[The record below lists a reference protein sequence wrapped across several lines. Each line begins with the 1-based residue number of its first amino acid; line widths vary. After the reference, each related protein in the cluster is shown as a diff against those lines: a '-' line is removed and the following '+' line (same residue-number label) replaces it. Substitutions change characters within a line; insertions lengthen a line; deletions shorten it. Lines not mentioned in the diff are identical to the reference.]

1 MPTNNN
7 AGLVCFGGLALLD
20 KAQRRG
26 LQSGLSAT
34 AGGPPEA
41 GLSRA
46 CHRSVTC
53 PHLPTPRR
61 DNATSQL
68 DPSLEAIR
76 EATKR
81 PLTREEVKLLAD
93 ALRNHEPWLEWAG
106 KREKKGFEVEP
117 VALHIHERISAQAIL
132 RVAARQDAQRDLFA
146 DPHTKYHQ
154 LAQFTHCR
162 ADGPNPF

>member
-1 MPTNNN
+1 IPP
-7 AGLVCFGGLALLD
+7 AGLA
-20 KAQRRG
+20 AQG
-26 LQSGLSAT
+26 EIKEAPKLQFSYD
-34 AGGPPEA
+34 
-41 GLSRA
+41 
-46 CHRSVTC
+46 
-53 PHLPTPRR
+53 PHLPPVLRFDPTGQA
-61 DNATSQL
+61 DQL
-68 DPSLEAIR
+68 PELLQ

-81 PLTREEVKLLAD
+81 PLTREEAKLLAD

-162 ADGPNPF
+162 AEGPNPF